1 MPELPEVET
10 IREGLEKKVKGKR
23 IEKVLIENEK
33 SIKLPSPA
41 EFVSRIEG
49 KVISEIKRRGKYLI
63 LRLASKDNEL
73 TPSPF
78 PLPYGER
85 IKVRG
90 KRKFL
95 YYLVIHLKL
104 TGRLIYSQKGEKP
117 DYTRVIFVFQ
127 DQTQLSFT
135 DIRGFGGL
143 WLVSDEEF
151 WMVAS
156 LQNLGP
162 EPLEKDF
169 TVNKFKELL
178 SGKRG
183 KIKPLLMNQTF
194 IAGIGNIYS
203 QEALFLTGIH
213 PKRSPSSLI
222 DKEIEG
228 LYNNLLNILKEAIS
242 SRGSSIDAY
251 VDLNGKKGDYESHLR
266 VYGRAGKNCPRCG
279 AVIERVKIAGRG
291 TYFCPRCQK

>member
-10 IREGLEKKVKGKR
+10 IREGLEKRVKGKR
-23 IEKVLIENEK
+23 IEKVLIKNEK

-41 EFVSRIEG
+41 QFVSRIEG

-63 LRLASKDNEL
+63 LKLDSKDN
-73 TPSPF
+73 
-78 PLPYGER
+78 
-85 IKVRG
+85 
-90 KRKFL
+90 
-95 YYLVIHLKL
+95 LVIHLKL
-104 TGRLIYSQKGEKP
+104 TGRLLYSQKGEKP
-117 DYTRVIFVFQ
+117 DYTRIIFIFQ

-135 DIRGFGGL
+135 DMRGFGNL
-143 WLVSDEEF
+143 WLVSDEEL
-151 WMVAS
+151 WMIPS
-156 LQNLGP
+156 LESLGP
-162 EPLEKDF
+162 EPLEKNF
-169 TVNKFKELL
+169 TVDKFKELL

-228 LYNNLLNILKEAIS
+228 LYNNLLSILQEAIS
-242 SRGSSIDAY
+242 SRGSSVDAY

-266 VYGRAGKNCPRCG
+266 VYGRAGKSCPRCG

-291 TYFCPRCQK
+291 TYLCPRCQK